1 MGAAVFA
8 PVAPEEFY
16 KALLDVRG
24 FPACGGSR

>member
-16 KALLDVRG
+16 ETLLDVRG